1 MTRILTT
8 HVGSL
13 PRSQRTTDH
22 LFARERGEP
31 CDPAAFAACMREECA
46 ETVRRQVEAGVDVVS
61 DGETSKI
68 SYSTYV
74 KDRYTGFSGD
84 SERNAPEDLKRFPRY
99 LERIAGKAGH
109 RNSPAPAAPDRWRRR
124 ATRSSGP
131 TSRTSRPEWRRTAR
145 NAAS

>member
-13 PRSQRTTDH
+13 PRSQRTTDF

-31 CDPAAFAACMREECA
+31 CDPAAFAACMTEECA

-99 LERIAGKAGH
+99 LERIAREGGT
-109 RNSPAPAAPDRWRRR
+109 PEFAPCV
-124 ATRSSGP
+124 
-131 TSRTSRPEWRRTAR
+131 
-145 NAAS
+145 